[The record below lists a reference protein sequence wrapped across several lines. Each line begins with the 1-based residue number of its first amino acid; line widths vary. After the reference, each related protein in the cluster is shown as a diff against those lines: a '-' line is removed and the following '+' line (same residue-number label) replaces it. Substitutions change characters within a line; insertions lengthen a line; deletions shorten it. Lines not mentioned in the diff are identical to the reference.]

1 MERPHKEQRLRYGGI
16 AMENAVKRKL
26 SPKVVLLIAIAL
38 IALFVAALAYQP
50 NEKEPPKPKV
60 DITVTLKNIV
70 ETSDLSTS
78 VFKYEGIVE
87 VPDPKKPKNIDYY
100 ICYSAEVYA
109 GIDFSEVQFIEDKD
123 KKTITAKL
131 PEVKILDT
139 VVDPNKLDFLF
150 MDKKANNVTVTA
162 TALTA
167 CETDI
172 QQECTSESA
181 LLETARTNAINVVR
195 ALAEPVVE
203 QVCEDYTLVIE

>member
-1 MERPHKEQRLRYGGI
+1 M
-16 AMENAVKRKL
+16 

-50 NEKEPPKPKV
+50 NEKEPPEPKV

-109 GIDFSEVQFIEDKD
+109 GIDFSEVQFIEDKE
-123 KKTITAKL
+123 KKAITAKL

>member
-1 MERPHKEQRLRYGGI
+1 
-16 AMENAVKRKL
+16 MENTAKKRL
-26 SPKVVLLIAIAL
+26 SPKAILLIAIAL

-50 NEKEPPKPKV
+50 SKQDELEPKI
-60 DITVTLKNIV
+60 DITGTLKNVV
-70 ETSDLSTS
+70 EASDLSTS

-87 VPDPKKPKNIDYY
+87 IPDPKKPKNIDYY
-100 ICYSAEVYA
+100 IYYSAEVYA
-109 GIDFSEVQFIEDKD
+109 GIDFSEVQFTEDKE

-139 VVDPNKLDFLF
+139 VVDPNELDFLF
-150 MDKKANNVTVTA
+150 MDKKANNESVTA

-172 QQECTSESA
+172 QQECTTESA

-195 ALAEPVVE
+195 ALAEPVIE
-203 QVCEDYTLVIE
+203 QVCEGYTLVVE

>member
-1 MERPHKEQRLRYGGI
+1 
-16 AMENAVKRKL
+16 MENTEKKKL
-26 SPKVVLLIAIAL
+26 SPKAILLIAVVL
-38 IALFVAALAYQP
+38 IAVFVAALAYQP
-50 NEKEPPKPKV
+50 SEPQDLKPKV
-60 DITVTLKNIV
+60 DITVTLKNVV
-70 ETSDLSTS
+70 EASDLSTS

-109 GIDFSEVQFIEDKD
+109 GIDFSEVQFTEDKE
-123 KKTITAKL
+123 KKIIIARL
-131 PEVKILDT
+131 PDVKILDT
-139 VVDPNKLDFLF
+139 VVDPNELDFLF
-150 MDKKANNVTVTA
+150 MNKKANNASVTA

-195 ALAEPVVE
+195 ALSEPVIE
-203 QVCEDYTLVIE
+203 QVCEGYTLVVE

>member
-1 MERPHKEQRLRYGGI
+1 
-16 AMENAVKRKL
+16 MENAVKRKL

-150 MDKKANNVTVTA
+150 MDKKANNDGYRVNCLRNRYSAGVHVGK
-162 TALTA
+162 
-167 CETDI
+167 
-172 QQECTSESA
+172 CTFRNGSNKCNKCGKGIG
-181 LLETARTNAINVVR
+181 RT
-195 ALAEPVVE
+195 
-203 QVCEDYTLVIE
+203 CC